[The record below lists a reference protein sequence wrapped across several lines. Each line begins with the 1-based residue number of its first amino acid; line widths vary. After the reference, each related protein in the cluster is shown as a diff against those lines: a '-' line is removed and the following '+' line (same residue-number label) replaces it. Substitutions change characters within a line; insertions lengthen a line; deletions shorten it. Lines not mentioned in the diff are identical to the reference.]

1 MRHRADHNQNE
12 IVAALEAIGCT
23 VYKIGRPVDL
33 VVGRGAKNW
42 LIDCKSKTG
51 KKTPF
56 QERFFTE
63 WKGQVRIVRSAQE
76 AIDLVQDS
84 YQG

>member
-1 MRHRADHNQNE
+1 MRHRADHNQDE
-12 IVAALEAIGCT
+12 IVTALEDIGCT

-63 WKGQVRIVRSAQE
+63 WKGQVRIVRSAEE
-76 AIDLVQDS
+76 AIKLVNES
-84 YQG
+84 YQ